1 MPGQLFYFLPLCMCL
16 ILECSTTTL
25 ELLLQKY
32 QSGHY
37 CFVIREVAT
46 ITYRSGPEWEQR
58 FGRKRIE
65 DQVSPNLCPEFE
77 IESYLDYQVTKCEV
91 STYAHHFPYSL
102 KKKK

>member
-1 MPGQLFYFLPLCMCL
+1 MPGQLFNSLPSCMCL
-16 ILECSTTTL
+16 TPQAHNSCFRNTNQFSC
-25 ELLLQKY
+25 
-32 QSGHY
+32 

-46 ITYRSGPEWEQR
+46 ITYRSGPEWELR

-91 STYAHHFPYSL
+91 SVKIKILLAFICIF
-102 KKKK
+102 